1 MNSIEVGLIEH
12 ARTVA
17 EAVSTTATASDLR
30 EIEQRLQS
38 YRPCDGDD
46 YLCPYCEVRHGQR
59 AVLTAMGGGTI
70 THDFMRCRACENP
83 FPLRT
88 PGLSVASEPDEDDTR
103 NETTGY

>member
-1 MNSIEVGLIEH
+1 MNSIELGLIEH

-17 EAVSTTATASDLR
+17 EAMSAGTAANDLR

-38 YRPCDGDD
+38 YRPCEGDD

-59 AVLTAMGGGTI
+59 AVVTPMGGGTN
-70 THDFMRCRACENP
+70 THDFMRCRACESI

-88 PGLSVASEPDEDDTR
+88 PGLPVASEPDEDDTR